1 MSQTGEQMGTFPYGP
16 DVSVIIVSYNT
27 RELTVDCVRSVFAQ
41 TRDVSLEVFVVD
53 NASTDGSAAA
63 IAVEFPQVRLIANT
77 ENRGFAAANN
87 QAMRIASGRYVLLLN
102 PDALVRESAINK
114 CLAYMDAHL
123 DIGVLGCLVQG
134 ADNQRQSTCFR
145 VPSLRRAL
153 LDFLV
158 PVAISRRSKLLGR
171 ARYVGC
177 DWSQIRDV
185 EVVAGC
191 FMLVRREVLDQA
203 GLFDSN
209 YFMYQE
215 EVDWCY
221 RIRRAG
227 WRIVYYPH
235 AHITHYGGRSADQVS
250 EEMLLAQVRS
260 RLYFMRKHCGR
271 ASAACLNLLLLLQ
284 NLTRVPFVWLAPV
297 MPGTQLGRRLTLSVL
312 RRRLALHARAIFSLE
327 REVSTNA

>member
-1 MSQTGEQMGTFPYGP
+1 MNLADHSPSCPSTSP

-27 RELTVDCVRSVFAQ
+27 RELTLNCLRSVYAQ
-41 TRDVSLEVFVVD
+41 TRDLSFEVFVVD
-53 NASTDGSAAA
+53 NASADGSAEVIAA
-63 IAVEFPQVRLIANT
+63 EFPQVHLIANAD
-77 ENRGFAAANN
+77 NRGFAAANN
-87 QAMRIASGRYVLLLN
+87 QGMRIAHGRYILLLN
-102 PDALVRESAINK
+102 PDTLIRNHAIEK
-114 CLAYMDAHL
+114 CLAYMDQRY
-123 DIGVLGCLVQG
+123 DIGVLGCLVHG
-134 ADNQRQSTCFR
+134 IDNQRQSTCFR
-145 VPSLRRAL
+145 IPTLRWAL
-153 LDFLV
+153 MDFLV
-158 PVAISRRSKLLGR
+158 PVVISRRSKLLGR

-203 GLFDSN
+203 GLFDPN

-235 AHITHYGGRSADQVS
+235 ARITHYGGSSADQVS
-250 EEMLLAQVRS
+250 EEMLLTQVRS
-260 RLYFMRKHCGR
+260 RLYFMRKHRGR

-297 MPGTQLGRRLTLSVL
+297 LPGTQLGRRLTLRVL